1 MTVGVDIGEYSVQLA
16 VLEGERVIQVCSE
29 HYPDMQH
36 ENTEQQVQTLSRMT
50 DELKLRGEFA
60 WGAIYGTP
68 VLTRL
73 SQFSSMEP
81 EELRQAVSL
90 EVEQLQSR
98 ELNDLDIDYAVLEE
112 RDDGSNQVLIVA
124 APQQQSND
132 LMDILEK
139 SNLRCRGVTVN
150 TVALGNQ
157 LLRLPDSGETSSMLL
172 DVGATHTSILVQHRG
187 NLKVLRDVSFGAGQ
201 ITEAVADDMGIDLSE
216 LENTK
221 RAYTESTEEFM
232 AALRRSIQP
241 LRKEIKRTIGH
252 VKRST
257 EHLTELAVHLAG
269 GGSLT
274 PGLRHY
280 LSRHLEVEVDYLDP
294 FQMLEADCELP
305 DDPTH
310 RAAYSVAVGAAWL
323 GENT

>member
-16 VLEGERVIQVCSE
+16 VLEGGRVIQVCSE
-29 HYPDMQH
+29 DYPGWRD
-36 ENTEQQVQTLSRMT
+36 NDTGEQVETLSRMT
-50 DELKLRGEFA
+50 DDLKLGGEFA

-73 SQFSSMEP
+73 SQFPSMEP

-90 EVEQLQSR
+90 EVEQLQSH
-98 ELNDLDIDYAVLEE
+98 ELSDLDIDYAVLEE
-112 RDDGSNQVLIVA
+112 LPNGSNHVLIVA
-124 APQQQSND
+124 APQQESD
-132 LMDILEK
+132 ELMEILQEA
-139 SNLRCRGVTVN
+139 NLRCRGITVN
-150 TVALGNQ
+150 TVALANQ

-172 DVGATHTSILVQHRG
+172 DVGATHTSILVQHQG
-187 NLKVLRDVSFGAGQ
+187 QLKVLRDVSFGAGQ

-216 LENTK
+216 AENTK

-252 VKRST
+252 VKRTT
-257 EHLTELAVHLAG
+257 EHLTELSVHLAG